1 MAVVCLFSWDAVTAI
16 ATCALVALG
25 VGTLI
30 YAGVQ
35 INDFRKEARVKHLID
50 LVTQFETEPYAS
62 IRRRLGAAR
71 TDGTS
76 LKPLDIGYAPPEL
89 YDVMNFFEHVG
100 FLLDGNYL
108 DLEGVSVEFHYW
120 ILHVWADARELI
132 KKEQA
137 EDDPIYYE
145 FFAKIVNRL
154 LEYDRPRT
162 GKLDLPSAE
171 DVEGFY
177 LEEAHNTVGS
187 PLRRQKRSKR
197 QKN

>member
-1 MAVVCLFSWDAVTAI
+1 MCVSWDAVTAI

-25 VGTLI
+25 VGTLM
-30 YAGVQ
+30 YAGIQ
-35 INDFRKEARVKHLID
+35 IRDFRKEARVKHLID

-62 IRRRLGAAR
+62 TRRRLGAAR
-71 TDGTS
+71 TDGNS
-76 LKPLDIGYAPPEL
+76 LKPLNLEHPPPEL

-108 DLEGVSVEFHYW
+108 DLEGVSVELHYW

-137 EDDPIYYE
+137 EDAIYYE
-145 FFAKIVNRL
+145 YFEKMVNRL

-162 GKLDLPSAE
+162 GTLNLPSTA
-171 DVEGFY
+171 DMEGFY
-177 LEEAHNTVGS
+177 LDEAHNPVGS
-187 PLRRQKRSKR
+187 PLRRRRRSKR
-197 QKN
+197 ISS

>member
-1 MAVVCLFSWDAVTAI
+1 MAVICLFSWDAVTAI

-50 LVTQFETEPYAS
+50 LVAQFETEPYAS

-71 TDGTS
+71 TDGTR
-76 LKPLDIGYAPPEL
+76 LRPLDVEYPPSEL

-108 DLEGVSVEFHYW
+108 GLEGVSVEFHYW

-145 FFAKIVNRL
+145 FFAKMVNRL
-154 LEYDRPRT
+154 LEYDRPT
-162 GKLDLPSAE
+162 QDWKA
-171 DVEGFY
+171 
-177 LEEAHNTVGS
+177 
-187 PLRRQKRSKR
+187 
-197 QKN
+197 

>member
-1 MAVVCLFSWDAVTAI
+1 MCVSWDAVMAI
-16 ATCALVALG
+16 ATCTLV
-25 VGTLI
+25 
-30 YAGVQ
+30 YAGIQ
-35 INDFRKEARVKHLID
+35 IRDFRKEARVKHLID

-62 IRRRLGAAR
+62 TRRRLGSAR

-76 LKPLDIGYAPPEL
+76 LKPSELEHPPPEL

-120 ILHVWADARELI
+120 ILHIWADARELI

-137 EDDPIYYE
+137 DDRIYYE
-145 FFAKIVNRL
+145 FFEKMVNRL

-162 GKLDLPSAE
+162 GKLDLPSTADIE
-171 DVEGFY
+171 EFY
-177 LEEAHNTVGS
+177 LDEARNPVGS
-187 PLRRQKRSKR
+187 PLRRRKRSKGISS
-197 QKN
+197 